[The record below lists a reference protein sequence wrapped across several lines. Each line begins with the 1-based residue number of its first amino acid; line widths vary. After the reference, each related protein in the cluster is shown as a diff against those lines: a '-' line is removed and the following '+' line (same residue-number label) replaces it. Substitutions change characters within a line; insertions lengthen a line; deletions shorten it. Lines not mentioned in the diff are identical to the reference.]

1 MFNKMIKIN
10 NKKLSKGFTLIELMV
25 ASSVFIVVMLISSGA
40 ILSVF
45 DANRKSNSLRSVMDN
60 LNLSMESMTRSIRF
74 GKDYHCGSTGN
85 ITLPYS
91 CGAAGDTSLSILDVS
106 GVTVTYSL
114 VADVNGIHRIQRSSG
129 GSNFYLTSPDVD
141 ITSLKF
147 YVYGAE
153 PFSGADFNQ
162 PKVIMLVGGYA
173 GNDPSTRSTFSL
185 QTTIS
190 QRQFDF

>member
-1 MFNKMIKIN
+1 MIKPKT
-10 NKKLSKGFTLIELMV
+10 KKFNKGFTLIELMV
-25 ASSVFIVVMLISSGA
+25 ASSVFIIVMLISSGA

-45 DANRKSNSLRSVMDN
+45 DANQKSKSLRSVMDN

-74 GKDYHCGSTGN
+74 GKDYHCGSTGT

-91 CGAAGDTSLSILDVS
+91 CNGSGANSITILDVS

-114 VADVNGIHRIQRSSG
+114 VNDANGIPRIQRTSSAT
-129 GSNFYLTSPDVD
+129 SYYMTSPDVK
-141 ITSLKF
+141 ITNLKF

-153 PFSGADFNQ
+153 PYAGGDVLQ
-162 PKVIMLVGGYA
+162 PRVIMVVGGYA
-173 GNDPSTRSTFSL
+173 GVKATTKSVFSL

-190 QRQFDF
+190 QRQFDFQ